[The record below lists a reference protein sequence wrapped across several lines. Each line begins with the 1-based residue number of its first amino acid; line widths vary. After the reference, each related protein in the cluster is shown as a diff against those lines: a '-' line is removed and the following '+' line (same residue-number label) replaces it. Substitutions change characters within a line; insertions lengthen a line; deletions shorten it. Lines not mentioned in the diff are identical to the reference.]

1 MSGFEKFKEEFLS
14 KDKFYSSLTD
24 RKISDKEYEHVS
36 NVWNKF
42 WDENDETLSW
52 LVFEMWHFIISQCV
66 WKI

>member
-1 MSGFEKFKEEFLS
+1 MSDFEKFKEEFLS
-14 KDKFYSSLTD
+14 KDKFYSSLTE

-42 WDENDETLSW
+42 WDENDERLSW
-52 LVFEMWHFIISQCV
+52 IAFDMWHFIISQCV